1 MATAFTVAQMDTL
14 AKETN
19 RSVIKSQG
27 SRDMLF
33 IRSRVVDFDALA
45 TLTGQALAHSD
56 TYPVLSLNAG
66 ELIINAGVDI
76 LTAATGAGDIDFGFT
91 AGDVDGLVDGVEAN
105 DKSFT
110 VKAARGVLL
119 PLYIDAADT
128 ADCLEAAGSASL
140 ALCVARFWLMIA
152 KF

>member
-1 MATAFTVAQMDTL
+1 MATAFTVAQMNTL

-56 TYPVLSLNAG
+56 TYPVLSLNDG

-76 LTAATGAGDIDFGFT
+76 LTAATSASDIDFGFVS
-91 AGDVDGLVDGVEAN
+91 GDVDGLVDGVEAN

-110 VKAARGVLL
+110 VKAARGELL
-119 PLYIDAADT
+119 PLYIDANDT
-128 ADCLEAAGSASL
+128 ADITEISGSQTLAA
-140 ALCVARFWLMIA
+140 CVARCWVMIA